1 MMTIYPSALSWISP
15 SFFLDSA
22 HFRSGLHPPSPLAWP
37 RPQREQRDL
46 KKLRQVMDPA
56 ELALTHPQL
65 SHDDHLTQLHQAY
78 KELEAEYMK
87 VIEKLAAAP
96 EIM

>member
-1 MMTIYPSALSWISP
+1 
-15 SFFLDSA
+15 
-22 HFRSGLHPPSPLAWP
+22 
-37 RPQREQRDL
+37 
-46 KKLRQVMDPA
+46 MDPA

-78 KELEAEYMK
+78 KELEAEYIK

-96 EIM
+96 EVMWPS